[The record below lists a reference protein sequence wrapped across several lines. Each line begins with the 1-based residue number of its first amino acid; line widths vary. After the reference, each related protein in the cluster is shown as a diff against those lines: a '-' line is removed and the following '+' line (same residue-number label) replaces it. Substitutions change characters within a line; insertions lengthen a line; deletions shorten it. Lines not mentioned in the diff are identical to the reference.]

1 MYIMDKY
8 DMKQTGHAMTEET
21 ENDWQDRTF
30 IKKAVPVFRVH
41 AGEYVGSAASQT
53 KLLGQ
58 VFDKAGFLIPKVG
71 PVVGKAV
78 GVLCEHA
85 GNGLEWAANKIR
97 GGYEIQ
103 GLPHAM
109 QYLPSM
115 WRKVGEGSQW
125 LANLITPENIGKGLE
140 TYGTVSGALRTIK
153 PDLRLPVFAPAAA

>member
-1 MYIMDKY
+1 MS
-8 DMKQTGHAMTEET
+8 EET
-21 ENDWQDRTF
+21 GNDWQNMSF
-30 IKKAVPVFRVH
+30 LQKMVPVFRVH
-41 AGEYVGSAASQT
+41 AGEYIGSMASQT

-85 GNGLEWAANKIR
+85 GNGLELAAKKIR

-103 GLPHAM
+103 GLPKAM
-109 QYLPSM
+109 QFLPSM

-125 LANLITPENIGKGLE
+125 LTNLVTPENIGKGLE
-140 TYGTVSGALRTIK
+140 TYGSISGALKTIK
-153 PDLRLPVFAPAAA
+153 PDLKLPVFAPAAA